1 MQTSKNQGA
10 ETRKKAYLLEEFL
23 DACKNHKTLVE
34 IDSDA
39 QDEAIN
45 VLHINGDT
53 KEKIKVQILDLI
65 ALHGVEEFEYK
76 NTKPFRKGINGDHPL
91 VDAYTFTHKFI
102 DVYISFCIVQT
113 NKGWF
118 IKSIHSDGSHSGFG
132 DSMSIGDMIKLIGKK

>member
-1 MQTSKNQGA
+1 METNKIQGV
-10 ETRKKAYLLEEFL
+10 ETRKRAYSLKDFL
-23 DACKNHKTLVE
+23 DTCKNHKNLVE

-53 KEKIKVQILDLI
+53 KERIKVQILDQI

-91 VDAYTFTHKFI
+91 VDAYTFNHKFI
-102 DVYISFCIVQT
+102 DVYISFCIT
-113 NKGWF
+113 HTKEGWF
-118 IKSIHSDGSHSGFG
+118 IKSIHSDGGHSGFG
-132 DSMSIGDMIKLIGKK
+132 DSMSIGDMIKLIGKR